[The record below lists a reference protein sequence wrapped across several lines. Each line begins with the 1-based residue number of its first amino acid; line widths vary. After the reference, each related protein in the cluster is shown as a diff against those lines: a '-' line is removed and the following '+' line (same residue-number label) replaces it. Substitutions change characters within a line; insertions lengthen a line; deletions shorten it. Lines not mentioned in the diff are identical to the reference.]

1 MTYWRSVDMSNLVD
15 GVVLDNELFIKY
27 HEFLNDTS
35 KLSKTIRHLFHF
47 MKGGRVVTCTKQYTD
62 TGLKLQMSLQK
73 ALTKAKLTDLSLEEV
88 AQRTPYKIILSESS
102 STFPYVNIND
112 DDEKIENDL
121 VGSYEKDDDRQK
133 AIMHLKSLCQRAS
146 HVVIYDKYIS
156 RDSTQEHTDINF
168 LEKILPKKVLL
179 IDCFEL
185 NDTGKTDLESRCS
198 DWRVTVL
205 PGSASHHDRYII
217 IDQKVEIILSSGLY
231 HVENKDM
238 DFTYIVRYIGKK
250 KKRF

>member
-1 MTYWRSVDMSNLVD
+1 MSNLIN
-15 GVVLDNELFIKY
+15 GVVLDNELFKKY

-47 MKGGRVVTCTKQYTD
+47 MKGGRVVTCTKQYSD
-62 TGLKLQMSLQK
+62 TGFQIPPQLEISLRRV
-73 ALTKAKLTDLSLEEV
+73 KLTDLSLEAV
-88 AQRTPYKIILSESS
+88 AQRTPYKIILSESN

-146 HVVIYDKYIS
+146 HIVIYDKYIS
-156 RDSTQEHTDINF
+156 RDPTQEHTDINF
-168 LEKILPKKVLL
+168 LEKILPKKVLQ
-179 IDCFEL
+179 IDCYGL
-185 NDTGKTDLESRCS
+185 NDTGKIDLESRCS
-198 DWRVTVL
+198 DWKVTVL
-205 PGSASHHDRYII
+205 QGSASHHDRYII